1 MKAIIIGSGV
11 SGLTCAAA
19 LAQSGHSVTVLEQFH
34 RAGGSTAPFER
45 DGFRWDLGQLLVEG
59 FGPDE
64 PTGQVL
70 AALGIADR
78 VRVKPD
84 DRRYVFPDFDL
95 LKPEEYGGPRWRI
108 ERLKEL
114 FPADAAGL
122 ERYYRDLVRF
132 TRLMTAARKVELAE
146 GPARLAA
153 QARMYTAL
161 LPFITRMNWS
171 AQQLMDNYFKSD
183 QLKAVFMS
191 ILADFFTPPSKFQ
204 GLGVF
209 ALNPETSF
217 DARVPVEMAPGA
229 VQLRHYSILGGIGTV
244 ADALAMRIEELG
256 GQVLTGRPVD
266 KILVENGKVNGV
278 RDRDGNVLP
287 ADAVVVT
294 GGASEAFF
302 NLVGEEH
309 LPADFAARVRALP
322 LMDSVFMVHLGLDYD
337 PSVHIGGSVAYY
349 YGTYDLESGIQEAAQ
364 GIYHQGKA
372 GFVVHVP
379 TRHSPE
385 MAPAGMHAMPIYTIC
400 PDRLSEGTW
409 SERRVEF
416 ADKLVAYAEAHIP
429 GLREHTVTRAILT
442 PDDFHGRLA
451 VDHHSFGGL
460 APWLGAKRIPAQT
473 PISGLWFTGQQG
485 ESGGGINAVIP
496 AAYKVAKKIAGK

>member
-1 MKAIIIGSGV
+1 MQTIIIGSGV
-11 SGLTCAAA
+11 SGLICAAT
-19 LAQSGHSVTVLEQFH
+19 LAQAGHSVTVFEQFH

-78 VRVKPD
+78 VRVKQD

-95 LKPEEYGGPRWRI
+95 LKPQEYGGPRWRI

-114 FPADAAGL
+114 FPAESAGL
-122 ERYYRDLVRF
+122 ERYYRDLIRF
-132 TRLMTAARKVELAE
+132 TRLMTAARKVEQAE

-153 QARMYTAL
+153 QARMYAAL
-161 LPFITRMNWS
+161 LPFFTRMNWN
-171 AQQLMDNYFKSD
+171 AQQVMDNYFKSE

-217 DARVPVEMAPGA
+217 DSRVPAELAPGA
-229 VQLRHYSILGGIGTV
+229 VQLHYYSILGGIGTLV
-244 ADALAMRIEELG
+244 DALVARIVELG
-256 GQVLTGRPVD
+256 GQVLPGRPVE
-266 KILVENGKVNGV
+266 KVLVENGKVKGV
-278 RDRDGNVLP
+278 QDRDGNVLP
-287 ADAVVVT
+287 ADVVIASGAVNEV
-294 GGASEAFF
+294 FF

-309 LPADFAARVRALP
+309 LPADFAARVRAQP

-337 PSVHIGGSVAYY
+337 PSVHTGGAVAYY
-349 YGTYDLESGIQEAAQ
+349 YGTYDLENGISEAAQ
-364 GIYHQGKA
+364 GLYHEGRA

-379 TRHSPE
+379 THHSPE
-385 MAPAGMHAMPIYTIC
+385 MAPEGMHAMTIYTIC

-429 GLREHTVTRAILT
+429 GLREHTVTRAIMT
-442 PDDFHGRLA
+442 PDDFHGRLG
-451 VDHHSFGGL
+451 VDHHAFGGL
-460 APWLGAKRIPAQT
+460 APWLGTRRIPAQT
-473 PISGLWFTGQQG
+473 PIAGLWFTGQQG
-485 ESGGGINAVIP
+485 ESGGGTYAVIM
-496 AAYKVAKKIAGK
+496 AAYKMAKKIAGK